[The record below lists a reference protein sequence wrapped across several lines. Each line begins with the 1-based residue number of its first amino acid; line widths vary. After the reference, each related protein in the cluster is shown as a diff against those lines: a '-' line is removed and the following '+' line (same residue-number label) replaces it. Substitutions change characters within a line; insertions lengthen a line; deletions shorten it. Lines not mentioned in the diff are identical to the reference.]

1 MLILWIMTIIV
12 ERCTVTQQSGL
23 LERPVF
29 LGCLMSPFVLLDVSD
44 WIIDSEISFR
54 LLDIDLNR

>member
-12 ERCTVTQQSGL
+12 ERCT
-23 LERPVF
+23 
-29 LGCLMSPFVLLDVSD
+29 LGETCVLRLLMSPFVLRDVSD